1 MRKTGCI
8 IQARMTSTRLPG
20 KVLRTIDH
28 LNGVCVLDQVIER
41 VKKSEYIDEIIIA
54 TTTNDDDDPIVQKA
68 AEHGVGVFRG
78 SESDVLSRY
87 YHAAKEYGL
96 DDVIRITSDCP
107 FIDPHVLDDLI
118 RVFREGGHQYASNCI
133 RRTYPHGL
141 DCEILKFDVLEWMF
155 NNTEDSFYREHVTSY
170 VTHHQDEFDIGS
182 LEDDEDNSGI
192 RITVDTVND
201 YLLSCV
207 LADLL
212 RNEEDPISYKTVTRI
227 YKEHPYL
234 SDINGDI
241 LQKKKYE
248 TEKEEFEAAAKMLRL
263 QEMNRAAEVLEGKI

>member
-8 IQARMTSTRLPG
+8 IQARMTSSRLPG
-20 KVLRTIDH
+20 KVLRVIDH
-28 LNGVCVLDQVIER
+28 KSGKTVLDQVLER
-41 VKKSEYIDEIIIA
+41 VAASEYIDEIIIA
-54 TTTNDDDDPIVQKA
+54 TTTNDDDDPIITKA
-68 AEHGVGVFRG
+68 QEHGVSVFRG

-87 YHAAKEYGL
+87 YLAAKEHGL

-107 FIDPHVLDDLI
+107 FIDPAVLDDLI
-118 RVFREGGHQYASNCI
+118 RLFREGDYQYASNCI

-141 DCEILKFDVLEWMF
+141 DCEILKFDVLEWMYE
-155 NNTEDSFYREHVTSY
+155 NTEDMFYREHVTSY
-170 VTHHQDEFDIGS
+170 VTHHQDEFRIGS
-182 LEDDEDNSGI
+182 LTAADDNSGI

-201 YLLSCV
+201 YILTCV

-212 RNEEDPISYKTVTRI
+212 KGKENATSYRTIVDTYRD
-227 YKEHPYL
+227 HPYL

-248 TEKEEFEAAAKMLRL
+248 SEKDELDAAVKLLRL
-263 QEMNRAAEVLEGKI
+263 QEMNRAADKLEGK